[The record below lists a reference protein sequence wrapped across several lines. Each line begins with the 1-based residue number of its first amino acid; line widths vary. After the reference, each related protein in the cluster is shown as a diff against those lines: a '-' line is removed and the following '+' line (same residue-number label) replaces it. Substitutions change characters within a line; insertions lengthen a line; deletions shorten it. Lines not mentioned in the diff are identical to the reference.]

1 MSPWV
6 RDVPPVSR
14 YFHMFLRMCFNRA
27 VRTCDRPNRADDCAG
42 KRVKVQT
49 LNHRR
54 GGSSLRLYTTALI
67 TWDRDVTEADETRER
82 EKK

>member
-14 YFHMFLRMCFNRA
+14 YFHMFLRIYLNRA
-27 VRTCDRPNRADDCAG
+27 VRTCDPQNRADDCAG

-54 GGSSLRLYTTALI
+54 GGSSPRLYTTALI
-67 TWDRDVTEADETRER
+67 TWARDVTEANETRER
-82 EKK
+82 KN